1 MDQPLGILPSPSD
14 PCSLGMLQLRESK
27 AVVGTIHNLH
37 FSHRLEGL
45 SRGMCS
51 VWVGTMGQKSPGS
64 CAVPVQAYCLCPQT
78 MHPARLCS
86 CKVNNSAIRAS
97 TELFNP

>member
-14 PCSLGMLQLRESK
+14 PCPLGMLQLRESK
-27 AVVGTIHNLH
+27 AVVGAIHNLH

-51 VWVGTMGQKSPGS
+51 V
-64 CAVPVQAYCLCPQT
+64 
-78 MHPARLCS
+78 
-86 CKVNNSAIRAS
+86 
-97 TELFNP
+97 